1 MTSYLTLS
9 QVLHL
14 HQQII
19 KQSGGTPGILDYAR
33 LASALAQPRMTFD
46 GKDLYPSV
54 TEKAATLGFSLIQ
67 NHPFVDG
74 NKRIGHAAME
84 VFLIMN
90 GYEIKAHVDVQE
102 KMILKIASGQ
112 NDRSSLEKWLK
123 SHIVKV
129 N

>member
-19 KQSGGTPGILDYAR
+19 EQSGGTPGILDYAR

-46 GKDLYPSV
+46 GKDLYPSI

-67 NHPFVDG
+67 N
-74 NKRIGHAAME
+74 NRRT
-84 VFLIMN
+84 
-90 GYEIKAHVDVQE
+90 
-102 KMILKIASGQ
+102 ILKRRLTA
-112 NDRSSLEKWLK
+112 RFA
-123 SHIVKV
+123 
-129 N
+129 